1 MLSWALAGW
10 GQPTHAAA
18 SAAISVTAPIAGW
31 QADADRVHEQRQDR
45 VQRRR
50 IVVEM
55 LSTARDT
62 HSVRICAANCRR
74 KCCAYAAVL
83 RVQGPAKGQLPGVQ
97 RVAVGREARA
107 HPRHRL
113 ADLSERGGCVLRL
126 CAEQLWVVLRPL
138 AVARLVSIQCGL
150 SAWAHAR

>member
-62 HSVRICAANCRR
+62 LSQCMRSQLTTR
-74 KCCAYAAVL
+74 CCAYAAVL
-83 RVQGPAKGQLPGVQ
+83 RVQGPAIGQLPGVQ

-107 HPRHRL
+107 HRRHRL
-113 ADLSERGGCVLRL
+113 ADLAERGGCVLRL